1 MNIVLWIVQVLLAL
15 AFGFFGFTHLTQPVA
30 EIAKMAAWAG
40 AVPAGLVRI
49 IGVAELLGAVGLILP
64 ALTKI
69 QPRLTFFAALGLVA
83 IMVLAAI
90 THVTRGELPFIGI
103 NVVLGGLAGLVAYGR
118 RAVGRSARR
127 WATD

>member
-90 THVTRGELPFIGI
+90 THVTRGEFGVIGI
-103 NVVLGGLAGLVAYGR
+103 NVVLAALAGLVAYGR
-118 RAVGRSARR
+118 RTWGALSTAR
-127 WATD
+127 A